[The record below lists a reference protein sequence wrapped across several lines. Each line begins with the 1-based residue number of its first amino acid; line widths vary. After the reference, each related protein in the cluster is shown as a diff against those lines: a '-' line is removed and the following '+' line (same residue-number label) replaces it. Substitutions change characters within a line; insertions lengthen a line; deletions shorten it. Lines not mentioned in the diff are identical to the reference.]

1 MSICAVEQLF
11 DIYSSHI
18 PIMFPKK
25 QKFQQGRRVGLSNP
39 KILVL
44 LLFQKYYFTFFR
56 DSWTGM
62 TDNSGQ
68 ERWILSHTHTNTHTH
83 THTHTDTYIS
93 VDYGPHPPL
102 FISEF
107 HSHQAVAFVVTLC
120 AINASITIINFSYL
134 KDLLVFSGYFPFWF
148 LIVNIWS
155 NKSTILGKV
164 PKKS

>member
-83 THTHTDTYIS
+83 TQTHTHTNTHTHTHRHIHFCRLWS
-93 VDYGPHPPL
+93 AP
-102 FISEF
+102 STF
-107 HSHQAVAFVVTLC
+107 HIWVSFP
-120 AINASITIINFSYL
+120 
-134 KDLLVFSGYFPFWF
+134 SGCCVCCY
-148 LIVNIWS
+148 VMCY
-155 NKSTILGKV
+155 
-164 PKKS
+164 

>member
-25 QKFQQGRRVGLSNP
+25 QKFQQGRGVGLSNP

-68 ERWILSHTHTNTHTH
+68 ERWIISHTHKHTH
-83 THTHTDTYIS
+83 THTQRERDTHIS
-93 VDYGPHPPL
+93 VDYGAHPPL

-107 HSHQAVAFVVTLC
+107 HSHQAVAFVVMLC
-120 AINASITIINFSYL
+120 AISASITIINFSYL

-148 LIVNIWS
+148 LIGNIWS